1 LNQNYKNSELE
12 AARYVSENGDE
23 DSRLNRKMRVR
34 SDNIIGK
41 QDFQEDDVWDVLQ
54 SSSKIFKK
62 IKAVKNS

>member
-1 LNQNYKNSELE
+1 
-12 AARYVSENGDE
+12 
-23 DSRLNRKMRVR
+23 MRVR